1 VDRQIFLRAASAI
14 YSRASAWNAK
24 RESSDVKCKRQT
36 PNAKRQ
42 TPNAKRQT
50 PNAKRQTPNA
60 KRQIQTQIAL
70 SVDVLRRTNPTQQFV
85 SHTGECA
92 VAPVTRM

>member
-1 VDRQIFLRAASAI
+1 MQVRGPADFLRAASAI
-14 YSRASAWNAK
+14 YSRASDAK
-24 RESSDVKCKRQT
+24 RESSDVKC
-36 PNAKRQ
+36 
-42 TPNAKRQT
+42 QT